1 MQYSRKTIP
10 IMAIIAIIAIIAD
23 IASPIT
29 AIIAII
35 ALHSLKNTTL
45 MVTGQ
50 LKNQID
56 QIWDAF
62 FSMGITN
69 SITVLEQ
76 MTYLFFMKMLDDAQ
90 FIKECNANLLGITL
104 PDSEKTFKDGTW
116 HNPDT
121 GEDVPM
127 QSLRWS
133 QFIQQDPE
141 NCTAL

>member
-1 MQYSRKTIP
+1 
-10 IMAIIAIIAIIAD
+10 
-23 IASPIT
+23 
-29 AIIAII
+29 
-35 ALHSLKNTTL
+35 

-90 FIKECNANLLGITL
+90 LTKESNANLIGIPL
-104 PDSEKTFKDGTW
+104 PDNEKTFKDGLW

-121 GEDVPM
+121 GEDIPM
-127 QSLRWS
+127 QNLR
-133 QFIQQDPE
+133 
-141 NCTAL
+141 